1 MVRTPGSNAFDA
13 KAVDAI
19 DVDGTNTEGSS
30 GFSDESIQAEW
41 A

>member
-1 MVRTPGSNAFDA
+1 MVNTPGSKAFDA

-19 DVDGTNTEGSS
+19 DVDGTNTAGSPV
-30 GFSDESIQAEW
+30 FSDESMQAAW